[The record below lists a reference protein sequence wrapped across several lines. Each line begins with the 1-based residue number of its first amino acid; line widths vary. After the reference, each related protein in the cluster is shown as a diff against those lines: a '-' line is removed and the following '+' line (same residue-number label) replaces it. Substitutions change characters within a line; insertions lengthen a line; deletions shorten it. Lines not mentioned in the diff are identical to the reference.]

1 MAILN
6 EVPGLE
12 VTIQMDGY
20 NVREYTDPYD
30 KRDNNRHRPR
40 DICPRVVKYIESKT
54 GASFAVCFL
63 KDPDFKQL
71 SHHIAFRVHV
81 DSVEAGF
88 FHEPN
93 NFTYREWGVKVDGGS
108 WKSQSGITSYKFRFG
123 DFDVCKY
130 LVCFLFFFL
139 SFLPSILSLFF
150 VFFTRRVRLT
160 CLVILSSTKRRVLL
174 EEIENHK
181 KEASKIGTI
190 KISVYD
196 MEEPIFVEAG
206 GGGSRGRNGNV
217 DNILTRQDYF
227 AEKAVKGDRALT
239 HSVDFGDRREKSTSR
254 YDPSRYDGLVKKSVW
269 ADPKK
274 RPFAEFEFRYRSLE
288 GLKQEAIVSRT
299 DDMDDEEVREYAQN
313 LERDHARLQA
323 QTGTRKRGA
332 SDDNT
337 FEQNKRVRMDV
348 DPEVIDLTQDD
359 EDDAQQIQEDNY
371 WW

>member
-123 DFDVCKY
+123 DFDV
-130 LVCFLFFFL
+130 
-139 SFLPSILSLFF
+139 LPNDEFS
-150 VFFTRRVRLT
+150 
-160 CLVILSSTKRRVLL
+160 L
-174 EEIENHK
+174 EEIETHK

-323 QTGTRKRGA
+323 QAGTRKRGV
-332 SDDNT
+332 SDDHT
-337 FEQNKRVRMDV
+337 FEQNKRARMDV